1 MARLYRSVFRFSVS
15 TGAIAAALALNACA
29 PLDQRTFD
37 PSAGR
42 PPKVHVPLPPPA
54 PPAKPPFVQIMA
66 GTPESVWQPDV
77 EKVTRLALQRK
88 PNILF
93 VLTAIVPRDGSP
105 PAQADALAALVQGD
119 ERAVAQAMVDAGAS
133 GGQIEMD
140 ARVED
145 GAKPHI
151 RVDVR

>member
-15 TGAIAAALALNACA
+15 TGVIAAALTLNACA

-42 PPKVHVPLPPPA
+42 PPKVHVPPA

-66 GTPESVWQPDV
+66 GTPESLWQPDV
-77 EKVTRLALQRK
+77 EKVTRLAIQRK

-93 VLTAIVPRDGSP
+93 ILTAIVPRDGSP
-105 PAQADALAALVQGD
+105 SAQAEALAALVQGD
-119 ERAVAQAMVDAGAS
+119 ERAVAQAMVKAGAS

-140 ARVED
+140 ARAED